1 MTKIETAI
9 DDWYCGNDAILTIPE
24 RCALAE
30 VVERLIAER
39 NIERYAQT
47 GALDVW
53 YLSSLSAD
61 IDPVLSR
68 LPDKARACVARPEP
82 ADDPWYQFNWSRSR
96 ASA

>member
-39 NIERYAQT
+39 TEQCAKIAEQGIDRMVKLRDTKPPMSEAWKVDNEGIVVKRIIAST
-47 GALDVW
+47 IRALNTETK
-53 YLSSLSAD
+53 
-61 IDPVLSR
+61 P
-68 LPDKARACVARPEP
+68 
-82 ADDPWYQFNWSRSR
+82 
-96 ASA
+96 